1 MINLVNRL
9 LFLEVE
15 MLLMN
20 LLKQFLKSISIVKKV
35 MQKHFNKH
43 LIMSEEEEEQFQ
55 SSNTCWRCKKLID
68 DDDEKVRDHF
78 HITGKFGTAHWSCNM
93 NL

>member
-1 MINLVNRL
+1 
-9 LFLEVE
+9 

-35 MQKHFNKH
+35 MHFNKH